1 MKKET
6 LKVADNDLQDDL
18 LLYAISSSESDIRI
32 CQTINRILG
41 INLALAESLSV
52 SKGKKGFKYRRYIY
66 ESEEEIEKF
75 LLLVN
80 RNEGI
85 FLFPELKK
93 IDYIFI
99 VITESPKAPIED
111 YMQRLKVLPEITALY
126 KVDQLTLKSFNKIPL

>member
-52 SKGKKGFKYRRYIY
+52 SKGKKVFKYRRYIY